1 MCSQVMRAAAQRA
14 SSLIEPEKMGSNGP
28 MKNVMADKMNPY
40 PTFFLGWGVALI
52 FIVIIQSSV
61 CPFFIFSRDFQLSL
75 ARYTLP

>member
-1 MCSQVMRAAAQRA
+1 
-14 SSLIEPEKMGSNGP
+14 

-40 PTFFLGWGVALI
+40 PTFFLGGGGGGSDPYCHHSK
-52 FIVIIQSSV
+52 Q